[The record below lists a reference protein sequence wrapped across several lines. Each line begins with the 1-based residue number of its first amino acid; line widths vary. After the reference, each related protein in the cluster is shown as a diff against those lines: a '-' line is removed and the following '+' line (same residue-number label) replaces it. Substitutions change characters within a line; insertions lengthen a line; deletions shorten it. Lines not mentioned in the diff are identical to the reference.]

1 MSWPSMSS
9 LKSCPSSQPP
19 SVKFTTKSNCTR
31 LSSLSCAWPSPT
43 ACLRSRTPGH
53 IIDQLTYSSTEPYS
67 PYCLEGEFSEVPL
80 FGIPGS
86 PYPASCISALPE
98 PRGSLLT
105 ASGGPSYG
113 PIVPSVVVAFARTP
127 HLVAGYAP
135 SRDPLLYS
143 RTADR
148 TEGGRVSGRWV
159 DLRKAA
165 EMLGT
170 STEAVRKRASRG
182 SLRSDRND
190 GRVVVWVDKDRA
202 EGGGGA
208 EVDGGPVVEI
218 LTDQVAYLRSQLDQE
233 REATR
238 ENRRIIAALTQRIP
252 ELEAPASPEPPGASE
267 SVVEEPER
275 AEPRSATGGAQ
286 EGAERPWSRRKF
298 GG

>member
-1 MSWPSMSS
+1 M
-9 LKSCPSSQPP
+9 
-19 SVKFTTKSNCTR
+19 
-31 LSSLSCAWPSPT
+31 
-43 ACLRSRTPGH
+43 
-53 IIDQLTYSSTEPYS
+53 
-67 PYCLEGEFSEVPL
+67 
-80 FGIPGS
+80 
-86 PYPASCISALPE
+86 
-98 PRGSLLT
+98 
-105 ASGGPSYG
+105 
-113 PIVPSVVVAFARTP
+113 
-127 HLVAGYAP
+127 
-135 SRDPLLYS
+135 
-143 RTADR
+143 
-148 TEGGRVSGRWV
+148 SGRWV

-190 GRVVVWVDKDRA
+190 GRVVVWVDEDRA
-202 EGGGGA
+202 EGRREA
-208 EVDGGPVVEI
+208 EVEGGPVVEI

-233 REATR
+233 REANR

-275 AEPRSATGGAQ
+275 VEPRSAEPRSATGGAQ